1 MERQK
6 IEALMAE
13 FSDKLPAEQ
22 LEGIRERLQEVDDS
36 KYLAL
41 ASADLKNP
49 IKTLIFAI
57 LLGWVGA
64 DHFTIKQVGL
74 GILKLIVCLGWVIW
88 WIVGAILV
96 VGAALHGGFDFMLFL
111 YKASPWIVLAWYVY
125 DIIMAIPNTKKY
137 NYKKF
142 IKLL

>member
-1 MERQK
+1 MENQK
-6 IEALMAE
+6 IEAIMAKI
-13 FSDKLPAEQ
+13 SGNLPANQ
-22 LEGIRERLQEVDDS
+22 LDDVRERLQEVDDS
-36 KYLAL
+36 HYLAL
-41 ASADLKNP
+41 ISADLKNP

-64 DHFTIKQVGL
+64 DHFTLKQVGL
-74 GILKLIVCLGWVIW
+74 GILKLIVYLGWVIW

-96 VGAALHGGFDFMLFL
+96 VGAAFHGGFNFALFL
-111 YKASPWIVLAWYVY
+111 YRALGWIVLAWYVF

-142 IKLL
+142 VKLL